1 MNIPLLSSSLI
12 TPGLGT
18 IVWMTITF
26 AILVLIL
33 AKFGWPIILKS
44 LKDREVA
51 INDALTA
58 ADKAREEM
66 KHLRAHNEE
75 LLIEAKHERD
85 EMLRNAR
92 LTSEQI
98 IEDARTK
105 ATAEADRIVEAA
117 RENINYEKLQAIHD
131 LKNQIATL
139 SIEIAEK
146 ILKQELQSKE
156 SANDYIKRELE
167 NVNLN

>member
-18 IVWMTITF
+18 IVWTTLTF
-26 AILVLIL
+26 AILVFIL

-44 LKDREVA
+44 LIDREIA
-51 INDALTA
+51 IKDALTA

-66 KHLRAHNEE
+66 KHLEAHNEE
-75 LLIEAKHERD
+75 LLVQAKQERD

-92 LTSEQI
+92 MASEQI

-105 ATAEADRIVEAA
+105 ATAEADRIVETA
-117 RENINYEKLQAIHD
+117 RENINYEKLQAIHE

-139 SIEIAEK
+139 SIEMAEK
-146 ILKQELQSKE
+146 ILKQELRSKE
-156 SANDYIKRELE
+156 SANEFIKRELE